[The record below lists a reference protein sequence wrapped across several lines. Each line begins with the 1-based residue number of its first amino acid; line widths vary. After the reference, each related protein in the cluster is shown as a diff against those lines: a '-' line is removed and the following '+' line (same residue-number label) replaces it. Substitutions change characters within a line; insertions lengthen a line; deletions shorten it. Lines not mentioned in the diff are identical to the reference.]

1 MNIEN
6 TIQANRNDNHFHSDQ
21 ISGQNSGMKLALP
34 ILDGKKKKLKHKVL
48 RFFQKNYSQT
58 NTFSGPVQL
67 DFNDLD
73 DKSER
78 SWVWFFEDVLFTS
91 YFI

>member
-6 TIQANRNDNHFHSDQ
+6 TIQANRNDNHFQSDQ
-21 ISGQNSGMKLALP
+21 ISGQNSGMKLGLP
-34 ILDGKKKKLKHKVL
+34 ILDVKKKKKHKLL
-48 RFFQKNYSQT
+48 RFFQKNYSLT
-58 NTFSGPVQL
+58 NTFSVPVQL

-78 SWVWFFEDVLFTS
+78 SWAWFFEDVYSLQTS
-91 YFI
+91 